1 MKRDLHL
8 RWLRAKRH
16 LRSCSASARAR
27 RDAARAISNPTPIAA
42 PARGWLCRSAADR
55 LAA

>member
-1 MKRDLHL
+1 MKREMHL

-16 LRSCSASARAR
+16 LRSCSARARAL
-27 RDAARAISNPTPIAA
+27 RDAARALSAPTLPAA
-42 PARGWLCRSAADR
+42 PARGRLCRDASCR

>member
-16 LRSCSASARAR
+16 LRSCSASARALG
-27 RDAARAISNPTPIAA
+27 DAARAVSSPTSLAA
-42 PARGWLCRSAADR
+42 PARGWLCRSAACR